1 MSNVVIYSK
10 HQCVFCTQAKELLTR
25 KNIPF
30 VENVLDVDFSREY
43 IVEVF
48 PRARSY
54 PIIVIDDVIIGG
66 FEQLKEHLSQHDNR
80 KLLVE

>member
-10 HQCVFCTQAKELLTR
+10 RQCTFCTQAKELLAR
-25 KNIPF
+25 KNVPF

-43 IVEVF
+43 IVGMF
-48 PRARSY
+48 PHARSY